1 MDTMYVTNS
10 FHTLFQDIGNHITKD
25 ASPSDYLTEIIKN
38 PEFKQ
43 YPFSLLYQLQ
53 FTEQSPVYHPEG
65 TVWNHT
71 LLVVDEAAKRKNQ
84 SKNPSVFMWAALLH
98 DIGKPSTTKN
108 RHGKITAYNH
118 DQIGAKLARE
128 FLSLFTSEKLFIDH
142 VCALIQYHMQ
152 ILYVVKNMQYADIKG
167 MLKQVDIQDIALLGL
182 CDRLGRTG
190 VSLKEEENNIKL
202 FIDKCEALERKLSLW
217 QKQV

>member
-1 MDTMYVTNS
+1 MDTNYTTNS
-10 FHTLFQDIGNHITKD
+10 SLTLFQDIENHLMKEDT
-25 ASPSDYLTEIIKN
+25 PSIYLAEVIKS

-53 FTEQSPVYHPEG
+53 FTDQSPVYHPEG
-65 TVWNHT
+65 NVWNHT
-71 LLVVDEAAKRKNQ
+71 LLVVDEAAKRKHQ
-84 SKNPSVFMWAALLH
+84 SKNPSSFMWAALLH
-98 DIGKPSTTKN
+98 DIGKPSTTKM

-128 FLSLFTSEKLFIDH
+128 FLSQFTSEKLFIDH
-142 VCALIQYHMQ
+142 ICALIQYHMQ
-152 ILYVVKNMQYADIKG
+152 ILYVVKNLQYADIKG
-167 MLKQVDIQDIALLGL
+167 MIKQSDIQEIALLGL

-190 VSLKEEENNIKL
+190 ASQEEEETNIKI
-202 FIDKCEALERKLSLW
+202 FMNKCKALERKLSLW